1 MTRDAA
7 WLERYRAKHPHL
19 FGQDTTSGQGGVRA
33 PESPGRPLEL
43 PTGLPI
49 PPKLEA
55 SIQAE
60 IKQQLEA
67 RGFTVWEFLKGSS
80 RGGSVWGTKGTPD
93 LYVFRNGKALWLELK
108 TQTGT
113 LKPDQIKR
121 HRELHH
127 NDIPCDVATNLE
139 EALAALRK
147 AGML

>member
-19 FGQDTTSGQGGVRA
+19 FGQQTTGEKGGRHA
-33 PESPGRPLEL
+33 PESSEKPFEFL
-43 PTGLPI
+43 TGLPI
-49 PPKLEA
+49 PSKHEA
-55 SIQAE
+55 DIQAE

-67 RGFTVWEFLKGSS
+67 RGFIVWEFLKGSS

-93 LYVFRNGKALWLELK
+93 LYVFRDGRALWLELK
-108 TQTGT
+108 TETGT

-121 HRELHH
+121 HRELRH
-127 NDIPCDVATNLE
+127 NDILCDVATNLE
-139 EALAALRK
+139 EALAALQK